1 MNVGSSKVDWAG
13 ISTKL
18 PLERDQEGVA
28 KRAKL
33 FRDFDPNGNGYLSLA
48 EVDKGVRDVLK
59 LNVMFDCKAVIMR
72 AFEAAKKT
80 GPKKSSLSDD
90 YIEKNE
96 FRIFLVYLRQYFEY
110 YVMFDRIDTG
120 DDKKISYDEF
130 QKALPMIEGM
140 GCKITDPAGVFAS
153 IDKNG
158 GGQITFDEFSAW
170 AIKAKL
176 DLEDD
181 DNFEDK

>member
-1 MNVGSSKVDWAG
+1 MNSGQKINWTEFTS
-13 ISTKL
+13 KL
-18 PLERDQEGVA
+18 PLGRDKEGVA
-28 KRAKL
+28 LRTKM

-48 EVDKGVRDVLK
+48 ECDKGVRDVLK
-59 LNVMFDCKAVIMR
+59 LNFLFDCKPVLMR
-72 AFEAAKKT
+72 AFNAAKNS
-80 GPKKSSLSDD
+80 GPKRTSLSDD

-96 FRIFLVYLRQYFEY
+96 FRFFLVYLRQYFEY
-110 YVMFDRIDTG
+110 YAIFQRIDSG
-120 DDKKISYDEF
+120 NDKKINYQEF
-130 QKALPMIEGM
+130 VKAMPDLEKMGFKIENSEETFN
-140 GCKITDPAGVFAS
+140 K

-158 GGQITFDEFSAW
+158 GGEITFDEFAEF